1 MSPENHLHSTG
12 KNLIHELCSDTTIGQ
27 TDRDFI
33 SSHAGRIYETLSSST
48 IDNTQLAE
56 ELALFTN
63 VFRTLTHSESNRL
76 NDIQKIKLAHAFIDV
91 SDDIRI
97 ALVKKLEV
105 KKEEEPERNNAPPQG
120 WIAWGMGMAST
131 AYKAAEYGVGLIS
144 HKKEKKPI
152 TEEELI
158 QSIDQFQEAMQDPNL
173 EISLSKIKELLGL
186 ILTSQDRAPEAE
198 KIETMDLKALIDFLA
213 EIHAEKRQQASERLA
228 ALTPS
233 DSTPIDSAYE
243 MLSQAISVLHETLAE
258 GASSVQ
264 QQLIEYKNNK
274 IKENALFLIPQKLF
288 NSKSLQNTLFAIL
301 DKSFAENTNSSAPQ
315 QLLKEE
321 LRDFVA
327 SLLDNVQNHLAVL
340 CEETNLL
347 QLTARMNQKIAL
359 VLEVIN
365 QPDIAEKELLAALLA
380 AFGYSQ
386 ANTIETSIQQID
398 KRCSDH
404 IAALVT
410 KKIYMKP
417 EEEFVYARSIWKGLK
432 GAILAGINKLVR
444 ACFELVVLD
453 KYEISSSAGFL
464 KMDSNPLLESL
475 AHHFGATEQLE
486 TFKKYGGLISLF
498 MIESFLAEART
509 IVVESR
515 LSKERGSDI
524 KANENAQQVYQRSVE
539 AIGKQLTEF
548 KKNDHSL
555 VQNGLHTLVSFF
567 GSAIASQQGTE
578 GLFDIT
584 TPLVSTLVPAW
595 KEWLSII
602 PAEFSPQRTE
612 REQREK

>member
-1 MSPENHLHSTG
+1 MSPENYLHPTG
-12 KNLIHELCSDTTIGQ
+12 KYLIHELCRDTTIGQ
-27 TDRDFI
+27 EDRDFI

-213 EIHAEKRQQASERLA
+213 KIHAEKRQQASERLA

-243 MLSQAISVLHETLAE
+243 I
-258 GASSVQ
+258 
-264 QQLIEYKNNK
+264 
-274 IKENALFLIPQKLF
+274 
-288 NSKSLQNTLFAIL
+288 
-301 DKSFAENTNSSAPQ
+301 
-315 QLLKEE
+315 
-321 LRDFVA
+321 
-327 SLLDNVQNHLAVL
+327 
-340 CEETNLL
+340 
-347 QLTARMNQKIAL
+347 
-359 VLEVIN
+359 
-365 QPDIAEKELLAALLA
+365 
-380 AFGYSQ
+380 
-386 ANTIETSIQQID
+386 
-398 KRCSDH
+398 
-404 IAALVT
+404 
-410 KKIYMKP
+410 
-417 EEEFVYARSIWKGLK
+417 
-432 GAILAGINKLVR
+432 
-444 ACFELVVLD
+444 
-453 KYEISSSAGFL
+453 
-464 KMDSNPLLESL
+464 
-475 AHHFGATEQLE
+475 
-486 TFKKYGGLISLF
+486 LIS
-498 MIESFLAEART
+498 R
-509 IVVESR
+509 
-515 LSKERGSDI
+515 
-524 KANENAQQVYQRSVE
+524 ENC
-539 AIGKQLTEF
+539 T
-548 KKNDHSL
+548 
-555 VQNGLHTLVSFF
+555 
-567 GSAIASQQGTE
+567 
-578 GLFDIT
+578 
-584 TPLVSTLVPAW
+584 
-595 KEWLSII
+595 
-602 PAEFSPQRTE
+602 
-612 REQREK
+612 